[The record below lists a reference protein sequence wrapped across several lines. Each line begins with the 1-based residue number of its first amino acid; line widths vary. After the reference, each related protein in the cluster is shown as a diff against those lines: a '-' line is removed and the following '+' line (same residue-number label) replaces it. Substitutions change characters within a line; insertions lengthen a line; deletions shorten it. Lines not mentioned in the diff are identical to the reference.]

1 MTLSGLHSFF
11 YSVKDLLQLDFAFL
25 LLCFGGRGGGSRWGV
40 VTGSRSRSG
49 GGGAG
54 AFGGRLFSGT
64 GNVLREL
71 VLELEDTQTHG
82 FDNRSRSWDLLRQ
95 VYILSSSDSDRSLA
109 RVLTTSSSR

>member
-11 YSVKDLLQLDFAFL
+11 YSVRSAYSQAKERKGGGGRNGPVKDLLQLDFAFL

-71 VLELEDTQTHG
+71 VLELYKRVHLLCHLTRR
-82 FDNRSRSWDLLRQ
+82 RS
-95 VYILSSSDSDRSLA
+95 A
-109 RVLTTSSSR
+109 